1 MRLKLILTFLFL
13 FVSALPAKDVIWK
26 RLRSDHFE
34 LYTNT
39 TEKKAREILRY
50 FEQVCALQLAADCP
64 ANRQTRIIAF
74 QDERSQHPYQPGESS
89 AFSSGEHAR
98 EFIVV
103 PSASRDSIVLGIH
116 EFLHVSAR
124 RSRAPLAHWL
134 LEGLQDLYST
144 LEFPAKGVPR
154 WGGPLPARLGVL
166 DRERPMPLDQMVKV
180 EPNNPEY
187 PENNRAN
194 GFHGTSWL
202 LVHMMHFHPDYKG
215 RFPRFLEAFQV
226 GGNLEASFQIAFRKK
241 TADVEKDLQT
251 YLESGIRAFQPVD
264 ANAVAPPD
272 GRLETPSNYDLKAAL
287 ADLLPKNK
295 ALDAYRELARD
306 NPQDAAIA
314 GKLAIYLLRT
324 NAENEDYARAAFQI
338 FGKAYKLGLKDARAL
353 WSYARLFLVHKPEDE
368 EILAI
373 LGRLLEADPGH
384 LEARLQMG
392 AELLKRG
399 RPMEVLEVLK
409 PVRRP
414 GPEFSAQLFG
424 LRAFA
429 YLRLGEQ
436 EQARNHAELLAQSA
450 TTERHRKSA
459 SEILSFLSSIKGP
472 PADSREAADRAD
484 AAPEMPIEG
493 VALPAEDDDD
503 EARRTL
509 LFAGRFR
516 RLTCSGD
523 SAVLQLQVG
532 VQTVRLR
539 MNDPGRVKVKGLGSD
554 EVRLRCGVQK
564 NEPLLVR
571 YERTHDADY
580 AGEVRE
586 IEFRR
591 D

>member
-1 MRLKLILTFLFL
+1 MKLLVTFLILLAPGVL
-13 FVSALPAKDVIWK
+13 AKDLPWK
-26 RLRSDHFE
+26 RLRSTHFE

-39 TEKKAREILRY
+39 NEKKSREILRY
-50 FEQVCALQLAADCP
+50 FEQVCILQQPADCP
-64 ANRQTRIIAF
+64 ASLQTRIVAF
-74 QDERSQHPYQPGESS
+74 HDAKSQRGYALQDAS
-89 AFSSGEHAR
+89 AFTAGEHVR
-98 EFIVV
+98 DFIVL
-103 PSASRDSIVLGIH
+103 PSASRESVTAGIH
-116 EFLHVSAR
+116 EFLHISAR
-124 RSRAPLAHWL
+124 RSRSPLPHWL

-144 LEFPAKGVPR
+144 LEFPAKASPR
-154 WGGPLPARLGVL
+154 WGGPLAARLGVL
-166 DRERPMPLDQMVKV
+166 DRERPMPLDQMNKV
-180 EPNNPEY
+180 EPNHPDY
-187 PENNRAN
+187 TENNRAN
-194 GFHGTSWL
+194 EFHGTSWL

-215 RFPRFLEAFQV
+215 RFSRFLEALQV
-226 GGNLEASFQIAFRKK
+226 GGGLEASFQIAFRKK
-241 TADVEKDLQT
+241 AADVEKDLDA
-251 YLESGIRAFQPVD
+251 YLNSTVRSFEPVD
-264 ANAVAPPD
+264 PNAVPPPD
-272 GRLETPSNYDLKAAL
+272 SPVETPTSYELKAAL
-287 ADLLPKNK
+287 ADLLPKAK

-306 NPQDAAIA
+306 NPQDAAVA

-324 NAENEDYARAAFQI
+324 NAENEDYARAAFQL
-338 FGKAYKLGLKDARAL
+338 FGKAYGLGLKDARAL

-373 LGRLLEADPGH
+373 LGRLLEFDPGH

-392 AELLKRG
+392 AELMKRG

-409 PVRRP
+409 PVRRAA
-414 GPEFSAQLFG
+414 PEFAGQLFG

-429 YLRLGEQ
+429 YLRIGEQ
-436 EQARNHAELLAQSA
+436 QHARHHAELLAQSA

-459 SEILSFLSSIKGP
+459 SDVLAFLDSIKGP
-472 PADSREAADRAD
+472 ASDSREAADRAD

-493 VALPAEDDDD
+493 VSLPVEDDE

-523 SAVLQLQVG
+523 SAILQLQVG
-532 VQTVRLR
+532 MQTVRLR
-539 MNDPGRVKVKGLGSD
+539 MNDPGRVKVKGLGAD

-571 YERTHDADY
+571 YERTHEGDY
-580 AGEVRE
+580 AGDIRE